1 MARNLSNA
9 AASLLPYSTIEA
21 AASGNVDAIN
31 AVLKHY
37 ERYIAALATRTLYDE
52 NGVPHLCLD
61 EEKVCRMRTK
71 LITKILDFKVN
82 NSLKPIA
89 ARAGACPPFHASAT
103 GHSCIREE
111 RFLSP
116 DRSLSRLIHSQI
128 SHAPESADLLYL
140 ENFIGN
146 RITNLNGAKPSKWR
160 AMIRTERRIWAS
172 DSASL
177 HLCVASQMAMTSV
190 QLTILPR

>member
-1 MARNLSNA
+1 MSM
-9 AASLLPYSTIEA
+9 TEA

-82 NSLKPIA
+82 KTA
-89 ARAGACPPFHASAT
+89 
-103 GHSCIREE
+103 
-111 RFLSP
+111 
-116 DRSLSRLIHSQI
+116 
-128 SHAPESADLLYL
+128 
-140 ENFIGN
+140 
-146 RITNLNGAKPSKWR
+146 
-160 AMIRTERRIWAS
+160 
-172 DSASL
+172 
-177 HLCVASQMAMTSV
+177 
-190 QLTILPR
+190 

>member
-61 EEKVCRMRTK
+61 GEKVCRMRTN
-71 LITKILDFKVN
+71 LQ
-82 NSLKPIA
+82 
-89 ARAGACPPFHASAT
+89 RACASARK
-103 GHSCIREE
+103 GSYH
-111 RFLSP
+111 P
-116 DRSLSRLIHSQI
+116 
-128 SHAPESADLLYL
+128 
-140 ENFIGN
+140 IGAFP
-146 RITNLNGAKPSKWR
+146 G
-160 AMIRTERRIWAS
+160 
-172 DSASL
+172 
-177 HLCVASQMAMTSV
+177 
-190 QLTILPR
+190 